1 MDKKEIVQSLKK
13 IFSKYFNIDEEFKE
27 ENFDKALTGFFS
39 FDYSDLVY
47 LYILIE
53 EIFNITIDGRQLR
66 EYRFNIVNGIV
77 EAIMES
83 MPI

>member
-1 MDKKEIVQSLKK
+1 MDKKEIVQLLKK

-27 ENFDKALTGFFS
+27 ENFDKALTEIFS

-66 EYRFNIVNGIV
+66 EYSFNTVNGIV
-77 EAIMES
+77 KVVMES